1 MRPERFSK
9 SAHFPCALCS
19 TPHFL
24 SAGGSRITTTW
35 ACTSPNGWQRC
46 GDHRKLIET
55 QVWRRAPPPP
65 APLPVEKIQVTSSLA
80 MFEEW
85 LLDQTQ
91 KRIAPSLLLSQ
102 NPAKRNFQR
111 FSRLRR

>member
-35 ACTSPNGWQRC
+35 ACTSPNGWQSC
-46 GDHRKLIET
+46 GEHRKLIET
-55 QVWRRAPPPP
+55 QVWRRGRPPPEP
-65 APLPVEKIQVTSSLA
+65 PSWGTYSECSGCPRSSN
-80 MFEEW
+80 
-85 LLDQTQ
+85 LLGGHTQ
-91 KRIAPSLLLSQ
+91 KRYRVDTP
-102 NPAKRNFQR
+102 
-111 FSRLRR
+111 RRASHG